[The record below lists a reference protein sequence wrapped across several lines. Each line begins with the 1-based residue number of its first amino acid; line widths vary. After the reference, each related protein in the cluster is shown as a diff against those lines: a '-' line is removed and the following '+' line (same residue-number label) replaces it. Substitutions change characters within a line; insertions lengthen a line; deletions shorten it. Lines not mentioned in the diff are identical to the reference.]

1 MTLPFWVVNMLLV
14 LGTPVLSVAGLY
26 AVRRTVSP
34 ESLKEHHDVAGFIL
48 AIVGVIY
55 AVLLAFVVLV
65 VWERYEDARVHVEQ
79 ESNGVVDVYR
89 LAHGLEP
96 KTRQQVRASVRLY
109 AESVIQEE
117 WPVMQRGSMSDQ
129 TSHTLDLLWRRCT
142 DAKVSGDREPVVLGE
157 VLDRMTEVSD
167 NRRLRLLS
175 ARTGVPPAM
184 WVVLFFGGAAT
195 ISFTYFFGLE
205 KFKTQAAMTAILAVT
220 VGLVLYLISS
230 LEYPFSGRLGIRPE
244 AMEYALNRLNT
255 IDEHEAGQM

>member
-1 MTLPFWVVNMLLV
+1 MTLPFWVVNTLLV
-14 LGTPVLSVAGLY
+14 LGMPVLSVAGLY

-34 ESLKEHHDVAGFIL
+34 QSLREHHDVAGFIL

-65 VWERYEDARVHVEQ
+65 VWERYEDARVHLEQ
-79 ESNGVVDVYR
+79 ESNSLVDVYR

-96 KTRQQVRASVRLY
+96 NTRHQVRDGVRVY
-109 AESVIQEE
+109 AQSVIQEE

-129 TSHTLDLLWRRCT
+129 TSHTLDLLWGRCT
-142 DAKVSGDREPVVLGE
+142 DAKVNGDRESVVLGE

-167 NRRLRLLS
+167 NRRLRLLG

-184 WVVLFFGGAAT
+184 WVVLFFGAAAT

-205 KFKTQAAMTAILAVT
+205 KFRTQAVMTAILAVT

-230 LEYPFSGRLGIRPE
+230 LQYPFSGRLGIQPE
-244 AMEYALNRLNT
+244 ALQYAMERLDT
-255 IDEHEAGQM
+255 IDGHESGQM